1 MCSGM
6 WSTRLRQCVSEKHY
20 IHPLNPL
27 TGGFS
32 MSRLMPWGRGLRIHF
47 LLLPCLL
54 GDVIIFQ
61 QGFLP
66 VTPPPPPIAQHT
78 HTHTHTH
85 TRTQPPCHH
94 KTWHPS
100 IIHHCKERTE
110 NAERGG
116 REEELHSST
125 QLASHHTLHTQH
137 TATNLQTS
145 PATHWQQLK
154 WNREVG

>member
-1 MCSGM
+1 MQVRMCSGM

-85 TRTQPPCHH
+85 THSNTTSLSPQNVTSEHH
-94 KTWHPS
+94 SPLQGKDRKRW
-100 IIHHCKERTE
+100 EGR
-110 NAERGG
+110 ERG
-116 REEELHSST
+116 RT
-125 QLASHHTLHTQH
+125 AFLHTTGITSH
-137 TATNLQTS
+137 TS
-145 PATHWQQLK
+145 HSTHSY
-154 WNREVG
+154 

>member
-85 TRTQPPCHH
+85 THSNTTSLSPQNVTSEHH
-94 KTWHPS
+94 SPLQGK
-100 IIHHCKERTE
+100 
-110 NAERGG
+110 
-116 REEELHSST
+116 EELHSST